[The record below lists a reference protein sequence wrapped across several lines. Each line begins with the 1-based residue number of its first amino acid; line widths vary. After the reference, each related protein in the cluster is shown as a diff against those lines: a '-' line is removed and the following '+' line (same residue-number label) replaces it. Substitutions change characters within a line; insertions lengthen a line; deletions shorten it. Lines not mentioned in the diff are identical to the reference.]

1 MTVTILRKG
10 LPALAAAAIALQ
22 PVAASAQQSCIT
34 EAEVS
39 AVAIYS
45 LPGLVQSVRLRCN
58 GELSPNGYL
67 ARRGDS
73 LIARYAALQNGAWP
87 RAKAGMLKVLSRQGS
102 ASQSRQTLDMAANL
116 PDSAV
121 RPLVD
126 ALIVQ
131 ELSPKIEI
139 DHCRRIE
146 RLIEVASPI
155 DPEIAGTMLGVVAGI
170 VNHKDLPICPARR
183 T

>member
-1 MTVTILRKG
+1 MISARRLAALAG
-10 LPALAAAAIALQ
+10 ALALAAQ
-22 PVAASAQQSCIT
+22 PTLASAQSSACVT

>member
-1 MTVTILRKG
+1 
-10 LPALAAAAIALQ
+10 
-22 PVAASAQQSCIT
+22 
-34 EAEVS
+34 
-39 AVAIYS
+39 
-45 LPGLVQSVRLRCN
+45 
-58 GELSPNGYL
+58 LSPSGYL
-67 ARRGDS
+67 ARRGDG

-87 RAKAGMLKVLSRQGS
+87 RAKAGMLKVLSSKSGAAQG
-102 ASQSRQTLDMAANL
+102 RQTLDMAANL

-121 RPLVD
+121 RPLID

-131 ELSPKIEI
+131 ELSPKIEL
-139 DHCRRIE
+139 DHCGRIE

-170 VNHKDLPICPARR
+170 VNHKDLPVCPARR